1 MAWQA
6 TYGISNKSLG
16 RAWQQMKSGILII
29 ESKVNSSRSQKTDVA
44 VAWMRQFFNCVGDR
58 MPDGVEINLPS
69 YLNFKLLHEY
79 MCEDLAKDGDVAIS
93 YTQLIH
99 IMKTDFPKVRIP
111 KVIFICISS
120 IVNEW
125 AV

>member
-1 MAWQA
+1 
-6 TYGISNKSLG
+6 
-16 RAWQQMKSGILII
+16 
-29 ESKVNSSRSQKTDVA
+29 
-44 VAWMRQFFNCVGDR
+44 

-125 AV
+125 AVWVMRLLNWVIVIWMSGL